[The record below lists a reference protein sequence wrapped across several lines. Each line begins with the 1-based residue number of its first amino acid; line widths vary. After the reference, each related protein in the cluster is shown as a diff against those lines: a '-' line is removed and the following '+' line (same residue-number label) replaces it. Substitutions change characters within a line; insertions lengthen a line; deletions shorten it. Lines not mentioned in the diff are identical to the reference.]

1 MLVSAGKE
9 SRGGI
14 ADFENGPHEIGE
26 DPVLAGHGKR
36 RMKRRMECRTRR
48 HMNARLMVELRFKMV
63 VKRSRAC
70 SGKDSSCCS
79 E

>member
-1 MLVSAGKE
+1 M
-9 SRGGI
+9 
-14 ADFENGPHEIGE
+14 ADFENSPHEIRE

-48 HMNARLMVELRFKMV
+48 HMNARLMVELHFKTVLMG
-63 VKRSRAC
+63 SHAC